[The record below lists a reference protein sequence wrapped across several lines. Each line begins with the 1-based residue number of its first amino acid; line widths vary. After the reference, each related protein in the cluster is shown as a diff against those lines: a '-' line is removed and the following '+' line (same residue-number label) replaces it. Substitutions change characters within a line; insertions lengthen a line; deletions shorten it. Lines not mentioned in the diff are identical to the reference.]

1 MRLTLTIPVRWPEV
15 YSQSSRLATTPSS
28 PPDAPSRI
36 QRRACSMSVVAG
48 ESATRLL
55 PLHWQSNPELQ
66 AASNFHLKTY
76 ETTCNLRGEVIM
88 IERKLTVLQI
98 GLIAATR
105 VALGIGI
112 GLLVSGRLRSRQRR
126 RAGLALTLVGGLTT
140 IPLVISVVGQKSQSR
155 EDALRVA

>member
-1 MRLTLTIPVRWPEV
+1 
-15 YSQSSRLATTPSS
+15 
-28 PPDAPSRI
+28 
-36 QRRACSMSVVAG
+36 
-48 ESATRLL
+48 
-55 PLHWQSNPELQ
+55 
-66 AASNFHLKTY
+66 
-76 ETTCNLRGEVIM
+76 M

-126 RAGLALTLVGGLTT
+126 RAGLTLALVGGLTT